1 MKLTDKSVM
10 LLALL
15 TLNLCFAMVIWNIL
29 SISKIGMLISLS
41 FVILN
46 LWSIYVNIRTIIRCV
61 LNHEQ

>member
-15 TLNLCFAMVIWNIL
+15 TLNLCFAMIIGNML
-29 SISKIGMLISLS
+29 SIGKIGMLSSLL

-46 LWSIYVNIRTIIRCV
+46 LWSIRLNIRTIIRCI
-61 LNHEQ
+61 LNHEP